1 VRIALADGGDGARLA
16 VLDRSGT
23 MPGRG
28 AYLCREQLSGGPE
41 PACVAGARRRRGVS
55 RTLRS
60 PVRID
65 AELIESVGR

>member
-28 AYLCREQLSGGPE
+28 AYLCREQLSGRPQ
-41 PACVAGARRRRGVS
+41 PACVAGARRRHGIS